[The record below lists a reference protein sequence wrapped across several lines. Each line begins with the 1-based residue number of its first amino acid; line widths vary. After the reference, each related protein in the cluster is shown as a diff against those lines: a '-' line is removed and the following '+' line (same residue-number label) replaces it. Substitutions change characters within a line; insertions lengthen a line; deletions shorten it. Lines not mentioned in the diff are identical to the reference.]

1 MKRLIVP
8 VFSLALGIFVALQPV
23 AGALQLTFEQQEEF
37 LRTAKIIRERTLSQG
52 VTNSKRVTMTNGVI
66 THDAQVQTIDVF
78 KQVFTGTF
86 GTELNFKDTYKDNIA
101 AYRLNRMLEI
111 DMIPPSVER
120 KVGGDSAA
128 VTWWLDDVLMTEKQ
142 RFFKK
147 IEPPDLDR
155 WNRQMYIVRV
165 FDQLIYNMDRNLG
178 NLVITKGWHIW
189 MIDHTRSFRLYKT
202 LKDPR
207 NLVRCD
213 RHLLETMKRLDRDSL
228 MRELRPYLTK
238 GEIVGLLAR
247 RDRIVEL
254 FEEKIKLKGE
264 SAVLYDFL
272 TTR

>member
-23 AGALQLTFEQQEEF
+23 AGAQQLTFEQQEEF